1 MRMVKLGDYIKLIGG
16 GTPSKKVDAY
26 WNGSIPWASVKDLK
40 SDYLT
45 QTVDTITQE
54 GLSKST
60 SRLIPAN
67 SLVISTR
74 MAVGKAVI
82 TEIDTAI
89 NQDLKAV
96 IPTSELDQKFLFYLF
111 KAKVQYF
118 ESVST
123 GATVKGIKIQHLNDL
138 TFPLPPLPT
147 QTRIARALDLADRHR
162 RLLREELDA
171 YDELGE
177 SLFLEMFGDV
187 TFNKNNYPK
196 FPLNQLALNNGI
208 KCGPF
213 GTQLAKS
220 EFTKKGI
227 PVWGI
232 PQVNSKFKKPP
243 HDFITEQ
250 KAIQL
255 DQYSVLPSDIVMSR
269 KGNVG
274 KCAIYPLNWEKGILH
289 SDVLRIRCNPD
300 VADSIFLSYQFR
312 MNRDLETQIKNISHG
327 AIMAGINVTKLKG
340 LIAVLPPLPLQQTFA
355 KRIKQINLLKA
366 QAQTTLKEADDLFN
380 ALLQRAFRGELFPEA
395 TAAG

>member
-1 MRMVKLGDYIKLIGG
+1 MVKLGDYIKLIGG

-177 SLFLEMFGDV
+177 SLFLEMFGDPV
-187 TFNKNNYPK
+187 RNPQKTDFVKLGELGLWKSGGTPSRGNSKYFTGSIPWLTSGE
-196 FPLNQLALNNGI
+196 LNQVYTTKSNESITEEALSNSSARIAETGSLFL
-208 KCGPF
+208 GMYD
-213 GTQLAKS
+213 TAALKS
-220 EFTKKGI
+220 TISTLPVSCNQAIAFTKLNVDLVDTLYVYYALQIGKEE
-227 PVWGI
+227 
-232 PQVNSKFKKPP
+232 FKKLQRGVR
-243 HDFITEQ
+243 Q
-250 KAIQL
+250 K
-255 DQYSVLPSDIVMSR
+255 
-269 KGNVG
+269 N
-274 KCAIYPLNWEKGILH
+274 LN
-289 SDVLRIRCNPD
+289 
-300 VADSIFLSYQFR
+300 LS
-312 MNRDLETQIKNISHG
+312 MVKNIK
-327 AIMAGINVTKLKG
+327 IP
-340 LIAVLPPLPLQQTFA
+340 LPPLTLQKEFA
-355 KRIKQINLLKA
+355 NRIKKINLLKA
-366 QAQTTLKEADDLFN
+366 KTQTTLKEADDLFN
-380 ALLQRAFRGELFPEA
+380 VLLQRAFRGELFPEA